1 MTVRRWCAAAQG
13 SVPCLNGQ
21 RRWNQRLCRRLARAP
36 EAVAERPEGRL
47 LPGSPEL
54 PRAARR
60 ALRRHRSRAGA
71 LPRGHFDYAAVQ
83 GGLRED
89 QAVAR
94 RLSKVRLKR
103 VSSRPASLGLLSIPG
118 SASLGLLSILGSTSL
133 GLLSIPRSASLG
145 FEPSVALLSIPGSAS
160 LGFEPRVRA

>member
-94 RLSKVRLKR
+94 RL
-103 VSSRPASLGLLSIPG
+103 
-118 SASLGLLSILGSTSL
+118 
-133 GLLSIPRSASLG
+133 LG
-145 FEPSVALLSIPGSAS
+145 FEPSVAYEDGLVDEVIELVVGEVGQRGRHAEVG
-160 LGFEPRVRA
+160 LVRARHDTEASCATG